1 MDKKYLSL
9 EETNNILPEVA
20 LLLRKSIKIRNSIG
34 AMTSIRLEFEDDF
47 SALANSIN
55 TGKYLHKFNYEFYG
69 VLSELLNLGCIV
81 KDLNLGLV
89 DFYSKHDGKDIFLC
103 WRLGE
108 EKINF
113 WHEVDAGYSERKPVS
128 LLKKAL

>member
-9 EETNNILPEVA
+9 EEANNLLPEIS
-20 LLLRKSIKIRNSIG
+20 LLLRKSIKIRNSMD
-34 AMTSIRLEFEDDF
+34 AVASISLEFEDDF

-55 TGKYLHKFNYEFYG
+55 TGKYIHKLNYDFYRI
-69 VLSELLNLGCIV
+69 LSELLKLGCII

-89 DFYSKHDGKDIFLC
+89 DFYSKHSSKDIFLC
-103 WRLGE
+103 WKLGE

-113 WHEVDAGYSERKPVS
+113 WHETDSGYSGRKPIS

>member
-9 EETNNILPEVA
+9 EEANNLLPEVA
-20 LLLRKSIKIRNSIG
+20 LLLRKSIKVRNSIG
-34 AMTSIRLEFEDDF
+34 TVTSIRLEFEDDF

-55 TGKYLHKFNYEFYG
+55 TGKYIHKLNYNFYR
-69 VLSELLNLGCIV
+69 VLSELLKLGCVV

-89 DFYSKHDGKDIFLC
+89 DFYSKHDSKDILLC

-113 WHEVDAGYSERKPVS
+113 WHEIDAGYSERKPIS